1 MWGNLTS
8 TPYYI
13 DKNQN
18 LTFTEMS
25 YEYVIDDPGT
35 SMQST
40 FFDDDKDNALDLNA
54 VNYPIVP
61 CTDIGSNPVYN

>member
-1 MWGNLTS
+1 MWGNLIS

-13 DKNQN
+13 DNNQN

-25 YEYVIDDPGT
+25 HEYVIDSPDT

-54 VNYPIVP
+54 ANYPIVP